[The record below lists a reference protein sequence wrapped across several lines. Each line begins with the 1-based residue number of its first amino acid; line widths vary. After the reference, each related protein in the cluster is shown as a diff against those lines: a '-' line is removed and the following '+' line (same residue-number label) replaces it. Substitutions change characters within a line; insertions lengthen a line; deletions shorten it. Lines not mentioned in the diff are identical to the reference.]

1 MSVSTVDASPSTT
14 TSTTSRTHTLT
25 AAAADTLAAADTADT
40 IAAADPITDGVATAA
55 TSSAMSSP
63 MSSSVTG
70 ALSRDERSRRTAE
83 LFDLASQT
91 SDDVRRAELLDEVVV
106 LNLRVAHALAH
117 RFAGRGVEVE
127 DLEQVACEGLIKA
140 AGRFDP
146 ELGKDFLSFAVP
158 TVRGELQRYFRDLGW
173 AVRPTRR
180 VQETRWAIAR
190 AEAELTQRLGHTPSA
205 ADLMADLDLTHEEY
219 AEAGSADGCFAPTSL
234 DRPATTADDGANIGD
249 LIPDE
254 ERGLPASEA
263 RIALAPV
270 VRTLSERDRRILFL
284 RYFEDLGQKEIG
296 AEIGVTQTQVS
307 RILDRILTD
316 LHDVLV
322 SDDEVDDQDDEPVT

>member
-1 MSVSTVDASPSTT
+1 MSVSLAHASPQSTT
-14 TSTTSRTHTLT
+14 LT
-25 AAAADTLAAADTADT
+25 
-40 IAAADPITDGVATAA
+40 
-55 TSSAMSSP
+55 
-63 MSSSVTG
+63 
-70 ALSRDERSRRTAE
+70 RDERSQRTAE
-83 LFDLASQT
+83 LFDQVSST
-91 SDDVRRAELLDEVVV
+91 SDAARRAELLDEVVV
-106 LNLRVAHALAH
+106 ANLRVAHALAH
-117 RFAGRGVEVE
+117 RFAGRGVDAE

-140 AGRFDP
+140 VGRFDP
-146 ELGKDFLSFAVP
+146 EQGKDFLSFAVP
-158 TVRGELQRYFRDLGW
+158 TIRGELQRHFRDLGW

-180 VQETRWAIAR
+180 VQEIRWAVAR
-190 AEAELTQRLGHTPSA
+190 AEADLTQRLGHTPSA
-205 ADLMADLDLTHEEY
+205 AEVMAELDLTHEEY
-219 AEAGSADGCFAPTSL
+219 AEAASADGCFAPTSL

-316 LHDVLV
+316 LHDELV
-322 SDDEVDDQDDEPVT
+322 PSGEDERTA

>member
-1 MSVSTVDASPSTT
+1 MSVSAVNASPITT
-14 TSTTSRTHTLT
+14 TT
-25 AAAADTLAAADTADT
+25 TLAAEAITASDTAADAVGDT
-40 IAAADPITDGVATAA
+40 AGTAA
-55 TSSAMSSP
+55 TVSP
-63 MSSSVTG
+63 ITS
-70 ALSRDERSRRTAE
+70 LSRDERSRRTAE
-83 LFDLASQT
+83 LFDLVSQT
-91 SDDVRRAELLDEVVV
+91 SDDARRAELLDEVVV

-146 ELGKDFLSFAVP
+146 DLGKDFLSFAVP

-205 ADLMADLDLTHEEY
+205 AEVMAELDLTQEEY
-219 AEAGSADGCFAPTSL
+219 AEASSADGCFAPTSL

-316 LHDVLV
+316 LHDELV
-322 SDDEVDDQDDEPVT
+322 SDDGVDDSDEGDEPVT

>member
-1 MSVSTVDASPSTT
+1 MSASLAHAVPESTT
-14 TSTTSRTHTLT
+14 L
-25 AAAADTLAAADTADT
+25 
-40 IAAADPITDGVATAA
+40 
-55 TSSAMSSP
+55 
-63 MSSSVTG
+63 
-70 ALSRDERSRRTAE
+70 LSRDERSRRTAE
-83 LFDLASQT
+83 LFDLVSRT
-91 SDDVRRAELLDEVVV
+91 TDDTRRADLLDEVVV
-106 LNLRVAHALAH
+106 INLRVAHALAH

-140 AGRFDP
+140 ASRFDP
-146 ELGKDFLSFAVP
+146 GVGKDFLSFAVP

-190 AEAELTQRLGHTPSA
+190 AEADLTQRLGHTPT
-205 ADLMADLDLTHEEY
+205 ADEVMEELGLTQEEY
-219 AEAGSADGCFAPTSL
+219 AEAGSADGCFTPTSL
-234 DRPATTADDGANIGD
+234 DRPATAAEDGANIGD

-254 ERGLPASEA
+254 DRGLPASEA

-307 RILDRILTD
+307 RILDRILTE
-316 LHDVLV
+316 LHDGLV
-322 SDDEVDDQDDEPVT
+322 ADDVADEDDGPSE

>member
-1 MSVSTVDASPSTT
+1 MSVSAVHASPSTT
-14 TSTTSRTHTLT
+14 TRTRTIT
-25 AAAADTLAAADTADT
+25 AANAADTLAAAD
-40 IAAADPITDGVATAA
+40 PISDGMATAA
-55 TSSAMSSP
+55 TSSAI
-63 MSSSVTG
+63 TG
-70 ALSRDERSRRTAE
+70 PLSRDERSRRTAE

-205 ADLMADLDLTHEEY
+205 AELMADLDLTQEEY
-219 AEAGSADGCFAPTSL
+219 AEASSADGCFAPTSL

>member
-1 MSVSTVDASPSTT
+1 MSVSAVNASPITT
-14 TSTTSRTHTLT
+14 TT
-25 AAAADTLAAADTADT
+25 TLAAEAITVSDTAADAVGDT
-40 IAAADPITDGVATAA
+40 AGTAA
-55 TSSAMSSP
+55 TVSP
-63 MSSSVTG
+63 ITS
-70 ALSRDERSRRTAE
+70 LSRDERSRRTAE
-83 LFDLASQT
+83 LFDLVSQT
-91 SDDVRRAELLDEVVV
+91 SDDARRAELLDEVVV

-146 ELGKDFLSFAVP
+146 DLGKDFLSFAVP

-205 ADLMADLDLTHEEY
+205 AEVMAELDLTQEEY
-219 AEAGSADGCFAPTSL
+219 AEASSADGCFAPTSL

-316 LHDVLV
+316 LHDELV
-322 SDDEVDDQDDEPVT
+322 SDDGVDDSDEGDEPVT